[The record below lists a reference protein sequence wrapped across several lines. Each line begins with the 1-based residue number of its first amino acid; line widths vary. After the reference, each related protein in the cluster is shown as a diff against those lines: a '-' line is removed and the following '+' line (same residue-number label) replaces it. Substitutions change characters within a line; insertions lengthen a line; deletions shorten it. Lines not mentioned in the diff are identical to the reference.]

1 MGFSAQQSRVDALLR
16 MVGIIT
22 LLFGAAL
29 VYLSAANA
37 NVGIAQEIII
47 LNVSL
52 GVLLMATGA
61 LALFAKF
68 K

>member
-1 MGFSAQQSRVDALLR
+1 MTFSAQQSRVDALLR
-16 MVGIIT
+16 LVGIVT
-22 LLFGAAL
+22 LFFGAAL

-37 NVGIAQEIII
+37 NVGIAPEIIT
-47 LNVSL
+47 LNIAL
-52 GVLLMATGA
+52 GVLLIVAGG